1 MSDRQEGGARLHQGS
16 GRSEP
21 CMTLKSIIAATF
33 TFTAARFLTDTIRS
47 IRTQSYPNIKWIVI
61 DGGSTDAT
69 LDFLKAIHDIID
81 YWFSEQA
88 RNVLQQRR
96 AAFAEKY
103 QDIVLR
109 VSCGGLS

>member
-16 GRSEP
+16 KRSEP
-21 CMTLKSIIAATF
+21 CMPLISIITATF
-33 TFTAARFLTDTIRS
+33 NAARFLSDTIRS
-47 IRTQSYPNIKWIVI
+47 IRAQSYPNIEWIVI